1 MDSHPGN
8 AETRLKQLK
17 FMRRGKKASI
27 TKRIAQLETFI
38 ANGEK
43 KRMIE
48 ILQKCLQNVYG
59 ELVLVCEEIT
69 SLCPESVNDD
79 FNNLEEYRNEVEVC
93 LARITDHLENR
104 AEEDTSSGSIVR
116 GRV

>member
-1 MDSHPGN
+1 
-8 AETRLKQLK
+8 
-17 FMRRGKKASI
+17 MRRGKKASI

-38 ANGEK
+38 ADGEK

-69 SLCPESVNDD
+69 SMCPESVNDD
-79 FNNLEEYRNEVEVC
+79 F
-93 LARITDHLENR
+93 
-104 AEEDTSSGSIVR
+104 
-116 GRV
+116 